1 MTVHPPRVP
10 DPRVRRL
17 AATLYGYAFLGELV
31 LLYPLYALLFSDT
44 GLSVWQISSLFVI
57 WSASSILLEVP
68 SGAFADA
75 VSRRLPL
82 GLAPLVTAAGF
93 ALWVLVPSYPA
104 FAVGF
109 VLWGAGGAL
118 ASGALEA
125 LVFTELDR
133 LGAAGRYARL
143 TGRAKTAETLG
154 VLASILLA
162 GPVFAV
168 GGYPGVGAASVLA
181 CLLAAAIATRF
192 PEHRHQPTAAPAV
205 PALRAGP
212 GTAGPADV
220 PSASAATVRSV
231 AGSVPSGPGAVGP
244 AGVASA
250 VAAQPVADSAPS
262 GPGPAGVAFAS
273 AAAQPGVA
281 AVPSGPAAVGE
292 AGPGAVA
299 AGGAES
305 VGPVSDGTGS
315 ATTERD
321 DGDEL
326 GWWAA
331 LRAGLAEAHRDRAV
345 RAAVLLVAVVAAV
358 WGALDEYTPLLARD
372 TGVGE
377 ATVPLL
383 LLLIW
388 LGVGAGGLL
397 APAGERLTTR
407 GYAGLLASSAL
418 ALAAG
423 ALTARPVGF
432 ALVAVA
438 FCGFQLATV
447 LADARLQARISGGS
461 RATVTSLAGMATD
474 LTIIVVYGGYGL
486 LATGAGND
494 VAFAAAAVPYLIVA
508 LLLTTRASR
517 QPRPHP

>member
-1 MTVHPPRVP
+1 MTVHTPRVP

-75 VSRRLPL
+75 VSRRLLL

-109 VLWGAGGAL
+109 VLWGTGGAL

-133 LGAAGRYARL
+133 LDATGRYAR
-143 TGRAKTAETLG
+143 TMGRARTAETLG
-154 VLASILLA
+154 VLASIVLA
-162 GPVFAV
+162 GPVFAA
-168 GGYPGVGAASVLA
+168 GGYPAVGAASVLA
-181 CLLAAAIATRF
+181 CLLAAAVATRF
-192 PEHRHQPTAAPAV
+192 PEHHSRPAAASAAPAARTACGSADPDPGAAD
-205 PALRAGP
+205 PAA
-212 GTAGPADV
+212 AAV
-220 PSASAATVRSV
+220 ASAA
-231 AGSVPSGPGAVGP
+231 AVQP
-244 AGVASA
+244 GVA
-250 VAAQPVADSAPS
+250 SAPS
-262 GPGPAGVAFAS
+262 GPG
-273 AAAQPGVA
+273 AAA
-281 AVPSGPAAVGE
+281 E
-292 AGPGAVA
+292 AGPGAGQA
-299 AGGAES
+299 
-305 VGPVSDGTGS
+305 GPVGDGSG
-315 ATTERD
+315 ATTAERD
-321 DGDEL
+321 DGDDL
-326 GWWAA
+326 GWWAS

-345 RAAVLLVAVVAAV
+345 RAAVLLVAAVAAV

-383 LLLIW
+383 LLLTW
-388 LGVGAGGLL
+388 VGVSVGGLL
-397 APAGERLTTR
+397 APAGERLTSR
-407 GYAGLLASSAL
+407 GYGGLLAVSAA

-423 ALTARPVGF
+423 ALLARPVGF
-432 ALVAVA
+432 VLVAAA

-447 LADARLQARISGGS
+447 LADARLQARITGGS

-474 LTIIVVYGGYGL
+474 VTIIAVYGGYGL
-486 LATGAGND
+486 LATGAGNA
-494 VAFAAAAVPYLIVA
+494 VAFAVAAVPYLIVA
-508 LLLTTRASR
+508 LLLATRAH
-517 QPRPHP
+517 RPTRPQR